1 MNPGYGARLE
11 LCYEAFVHAG
21 FTKEQLVD
29 SLTGV
34 FVGCATLNG
43 ISSKDEEIG
52 PYTNIG
58 SFQSRRTVCRLRFVM
73 LTLGSIS
80 LNCVVDIS
88 SPCMCV

>member
-43 ISSKDEEIG
+43 ISVASDEEIG

-58 SFQSRRTVCRLRFVM
+58 SFQSRRTAGGLR
-73 LTLGSIS
+73 
-80 LNCVVDIS
+80 
-88 SPCMCV
+88 